1 MPNSV
6 TMTTVFVRLIILL
19 GLIPNLGL
27 AHTFT
32 ESTIIAEWDYRYN
45 AASQSYSAKP
55 SIQPTIPRM
64 PVSYIKEFKLKDST
78 QHDLWLDAYDDIT
91 DNIFL
96 SEDEAKL
103 AIAALGPKPDIIV
116 LERPF
121 YDRTLNYAHVGVYE
135 GIQTI
140 TDYFVLEFGIVH
152 PITLSLKNDDGDSLN
167 LVVSVMAI
175 ETAAETP
182 HVLENK
188 FGIIGGFFDKNYDE
202 IDMVDGSLNGD
213 KFHLEQFNKSKPR
226 RIEYV
231 TWFNEKSTV
240 IIKKQNFAIAY
251 SAKPFS
257 KYPKAGTYRY
267 QGIMNINH
275 LKVRGSIVKPYV
287 DFTVRIEPVI
297 KATSPVRDIHFQFDT
312 AQVKANKRVPIL
324 IQSNSDRLKLSVK
337 CEPGYEHN
345 TEGCLLP
352 NIYKS
357 EQMLLTVQMD
367 GKDIPN
373 TKGFPQI
380 INLIDTNP
388 SYSKTKYAEIH
399 LSEKENT
406 GKPPKPGYYS
416 GQISLIF
423 ELEF

>member
-55 SIQPTIPRM
+55 SVEPTIPGM
-64 PVSYIKEFKLKDST
+64 PRSYIKEFKIKDYT
-78 QHDLWLDAYDDIT
+78 
-91 DNIFL
+91 
-96 SEDEAKL
+96 
-103 AIAALGPKPDIIV
+103 KPAPILI
-116 LERPF
+116 ETPF
-121 YDRTLNYAHVGVYE
+121 YDRTLNYAHLGTYQ
-135 GIQTI
+135 GLQSYSQ
-140 TDYFVLEFGIVH
+140 YFRASIWQPV
-152 PITLSLKNDDGDSLN
+152 PITLSLKNDDGDSLD
-167 LVVSVMAI
+167 LMVSVMAI
-175 ETAAETP
+175 ESAPAKP
-182 HVLENK
+182 HKLVNP
-188 FGIIGGFFDKNYDE
+188 GGRMGFFDPQPDTSGN
-202 IDMVDGSLNGD
+202 
-213 KFHLEQFNKSKPR
+213 KFFLEQFSKYGKKEVR
-226 RIEYV
+226 YRTLDGV
-231 TWFNEKSTV
+231 KNNV
-240 IIKKQNFAIAY
+240 DIKDQNIAIAY
-251 SAKPFS
+251 SAQPVS
-257 KYPKAGTYRY
+257 EYPKAGTYRY
-267 QGIMNINH
+267 KGIM
-275 LKVRGSIVKPYV
+275 SIKNVFVKSAVVKPYV

-297 KATSPVRDIHFQFDT
+297 KATSPVRDIQFQFDT

-324 IQSNSDRLKLSVK
+324 IQSNSDRLKLSVQ
-337 CEPGYEHN
+337 CIPGYEHN
-345 TEGCLLP
+345 TEGCLLR
-352 NIYKS
+352 NIYAT
-357 EQMLLTVQMD
+357 EYMLLTVQMD

-406 GKPPKPGYYS
+406 GKPPKPGYYY
-416 GQISLIF
+416 GWIGLVF

>member
-6 TMTTVFVRLIILL
+6 TMTTVFVSSIILL

-32 ESTIIAEWDYRYN
+32 ESTIIAEWNYRYN

-55 SIQPTIPRM
+55 SVEPTIPGM
-64 PVSYIKEFKLKDST
+64 PKSYIKEFKFEDKT
-78 QHDLWLDAYDDIT
+78 QVSAWEQAFDEIDFDEFIDD
-91 DNIFL
+91 
-96 SEDEAKL
+96 DEKQL
-103 AIAALGPKPDIIV
+103 LIDALGPKPAPTLI
-116 LERPF
+116 ETPF
-121 YDRTLNYAHVGVYE
+121 YDRTLNYARVGAYQ
-135 GIQTI
+135 GLQTQH
-140 TDYFVLEFGIVH
+140 DFFSLEFGIPH
-152 PITLSLKNDDGDSLN
+152 PITLSLKNDDGDSLD
-167 LVVSVMAI
+167 LLVSVMAI
-175 ETAAETP
+175 ESAPATP
-182 HVLENK
+182 HKPVYPY
-188 FGIIGGFFDKNYDE
+188 GTMGGFLPQVV
-202 IDMVDGSLNGD
+202 ISVDH
-213 KFHLEQFNKSKPR
+213 FFLEQFYKS
-226 RIEYV
+226 EYKNV
-231 TWFNEKSTV
+231 KYITMGAKKDDVV
-240 IIKKQNFAIAY
+240 IKDQNIAIAY
-251 SAKPFS
+251 VAQPFS

-267 QGIMNINH
+267 KGIMKIDH
-275 LKVRGSIVKPYV
+275 VKVRGSRVKPYV

-297 KATSPVRDIHFQFDT
+297 KATSPFRDIQFQFDT

-373 TKGFPQI
+373 TMGFPQI
-380 INLIDTNP
+380 INLNDTNP

-399 LSEKENT
+399 LSEKEKT

>member
-6 TMTTVFVRLIILL
+6 TMTTVFVRSIILL

-32 ESTIIAEWDYRYN
+32 ESTIIAEWNYRYN

-55 SIQPTIPRM
+55 SVQPTIPGM
-64 PVSYIKEFKLKDST
+64 PTSYIKEF
-78 QHDLWLDAYDDIT
+78 QILDFNPPTVWELAFDDI
-91 DNIFL
+91 DF
-96 SEDEAKL
+96 DESIDDDEKQL
-103 AIAALGPKPDIIV
+103 LIDALGPKPAPTLI
-116 LERPF
+116 ETPF
-121 YDRTLNYAHVGVYE
+121 YDRTLNYARVGAYQ
-135 GIQTI
+135 GLQTQH
-140 TDYFVLEFGIVH
+140 DFFSLEFGIPY
-152 PITLSLKNDDGDSLN
+152 PITLSLKNDDGDSLD
-167 LVVSVMAI
+167 LLVSVMAI
-175 ETAAETP
+175 ESAPATP
-182 HVLENK
+182 HKPAEPYGNMGQFLPQVV
-188 FGIIGGFFDKNYDE
+188 ISTDHFF
-202 IDMVDGSLNGD
+202 
-213 KFHLEQFNKSKPR
+213 LEQFSKN
-226 RIEYV
+226 EYKNV
-231 TWFNEKSTV
+231 KYITIGGAKKDNVV
-240 IIKKQNFAIAY
+240 IKDQNIAIAY
-251 SAKPFS
+251 VAQPFS

-267 QGIMNINH
+267 KGIMKIDH
-275 LKVRGSIVKPYV
+275 VKVRGSRVKPYV

-297 KATSPVRDIHFQFDT
+297 KATSPFRDIQFQFDT

-373 TKGFPQI
+373 TMGFPQI
-380 INLIDTNP
+380 INLNDTNP

>member
-6 TMTTVFVRLIILL
+6 TMTTVFVRSIILL

-32 ESTIIAEWDYRYN
+32 ESTIIAEWNYRYN

-55 SIQPTIPRM
+55 SIEPTIPGL
-64 PVSYIKEFKLKDST
+64 PTSYIKEFKIVDST
-78 QHDLWLDAYDDIT
+78 QVDAWNAAVGEIKCEMLPDD
-91 DNIFL
+91 
-96 SEDEAKL
+96 EEML
-103 AIAALGPKPDIIV
+103 AIAALGPEPEPIV

-121 YDRTLNYAHVGVYE
+121 YDRTLNYARVGVYE
-135 GIQTI
+135 GIQTY
-140 TDYFVLEFGIVH
+140 TDFFNLEFAIPH

-167 LVVSVMAI
+167 LLISVMAI
-175 ETAAETP
+175 ETAPETP
-182 HVLENK
+182 HKLVNRVGD
-188 FGIIGGFFDKNYDE
+188 FGFFIFSGANHE
-202 IDMVDGSLNGD
+202 D
-213 KFHLEQFNKSKPR
+213 KFYLEQFSKS
-226 RIEYV
+226 EYAKV
-231 TWFNEKSTV
+231 FYETWKGGVYGDKNDV

-251 SAKPFS
+251 NAQPFS

-267 QGIMNINH
+267 KGIMNIDN

-297 KATSPVRDIHFQFDT
+297 KATSPFRDIHFQFDT

-373 TKGFPQI
+373 TMGFPQI

>member
-32 ESTIIAEWDYRYN
+32 ESTIIAEWNYRYN

-55 SIQPTIPRM
+55 SIEPTIPGM
-64 PVSYIKEFKLKDST
+64 PRSYIKEFK
-78 QHDLWLDAYDDIT
+78 I
-91 DNIFL
+91 
-96 SEDEAKL
+96 EDYT
-103 AIAALGPKPDIIV
+103 KPTPILI
-116 LERPF
+116 ETPF
-121 YDRTLNYAHVGVYE
+121 YDRTLNYARLGTYE
-135 GIQTI
+135 GLQTYYDFFSLGF
-140 TDYFVLEFGIVH
+140 TSPD
-152 PITLSLKNDDGDSLN
+152 PIRLSLKNDDGDSLD
-167 LVVSVMAI
+167 LMVSVMAI
-175 ETAAETP
+175 ESAPAKP
-182 HVLENK
+182 HKLVKPDGRMGFFNPQPDSSGNK
-188 FGIIGGFFDKNYDE
+188 FF
-202 IDMVDGSLNGD
+202 
-213 KFHLEQFNKSKPR
+213 LEQFS
-226 RIEYV
+226 
-231 TWFNEKSTV
+231 KSTNKEV
-240 IIKKQNFAIAY
+240 KYQTIRGANNNVDIKDQNIAIAY
-251 SAKPFS
+251 SAQPFS

-267 QGIMNINH
+267 KGIMKIRH
-275 LKVRGSIVKPYV
+275 VFVKSRVVNAYV

-297 KATSPVRDIHFQFDT
+297 KATSPFRDIQFQFDT

-324 IQSNSDRLKLSVK
+324 IESNSDRLKLSVQ
-337 CEPGYEHN
+337 CRPGFEHN

-352 NIYKS
+352 NIYRS
-357 EQMLLTVQMD
+357 EHMLLTVQMD

-416 GQISLIF
+416 GMIALIF